1 MGWAKMYTWLIV
13 VTIIIIMAI
22 YNKFVNDLEK
32 CPDWFVTGR
41 TRKPKPRNQRTIDLS
56 LLAHRSPTKSYSGL
70 WPK

>member
-1 MGWAKMYTWLIV
+1 
-13 VTIIIIMAI
+13 MAI

-41 TRKPKPRNQRTIDLS
+41 TRKPKPRNERTIDLS

-70 WPK
+70 